1 MFTSSHLLRYATKL
15 YILQIFSIVNSAVQL
30 FYILVLRYAI
40 SCAIMIAHCKTRKD
54 KIMYSPKEIGDRIK
68 SRRDE
73 LDMTLDEVA
82 AKVGVSKSTIQRYE
96 NGLIGRIKL
105 PVIESIADALWI
117 SPDWLVG
124 VSEEKTAD
132 PKVDG
137 LSPLEARLMELI
149 RRLTD
154 DQKKMLLAQIELLLS
169 KQE

>member
-1 MFTSSHLLRYATKL
+1 
-15 YILQIFSIVNSAVQL
+15 
-30 FYILVLRYAI
+30 
-40 SCAIMIAHCKTRKD
+40 
-54 KIMYSPKEIGDRIK
+54 MYSPKEIGDRIK

-124 VSEEKTAD
+124 ASEEKTAV
-132 PKVDG
+132 PKGDG
-137 LSPLEARLMELI
+137 LSPLEAQLMEYI

-154 DQKKMLLAQIELLLS
+154 DQKRMLLAQIELLLS
-169 KQE
+169 TQESLPDSQG

>member
-1 MFTSSHLLRYATKL
+1 
-15 YILQIFSIVNSAVQL
+15 
-30 FYILVLRYAI
+30 
-40 SCAIMIAHCKTRKD
+40 
-54 KIMYSPKEIGDRIK
+54 MYSPKEIGDRIK
-68 SRRDE
+68 SRRIE

-82 AKVGVSKSTIQRYE
+82 TQVGVSKSTIQRYE

-124 VSEEKTAD
+124 TSKERTAVLKD
-132 PKVDG
+132 DG
-137 LSPLEARLMELI
+137 LSPLEAQLMEYI

-169 KQE
+169 KQGSRPDSRE

>member
-1 MFTSSHLLRYATKL
+1 
-15 YILQIFSIVNSAVQL
+15 
-30 FYILVLRYAI
+30 
-40 SCAIMIAHCKTRKD
+40 
-54 KIMYSPKEIGDRIK
+54 MYSPKEIGGRIK

-137 LSPLEARLMELI
+137 LSPLEARLMELVC
-149 RRLTD
+149 RLTD

>member
-1 MFTSSHLLRYATKL
+1 MFTSSHLLHYATKL

-54 KIMYSPKEIGDRIK
+54 EIMYSPKEIGDRIK